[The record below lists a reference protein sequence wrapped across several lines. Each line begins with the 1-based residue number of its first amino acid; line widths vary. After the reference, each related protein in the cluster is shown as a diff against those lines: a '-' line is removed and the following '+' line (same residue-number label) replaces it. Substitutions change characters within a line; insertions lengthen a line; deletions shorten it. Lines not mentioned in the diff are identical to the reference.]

1 MNKAMFAALPLIALV
16 GCVDDR
22 PAMPGPARECRAG
35 PAQRFIGRAFTP
47 RLSRQVQR
55 AAGARN
61 VRALRPGQP
70 ATMDYRG
77 DRLNIMLDERNRIA
91 SVNCG

>member
-1 MNKAMFAALPLIALV
+1 MNKALFAALPMIALA

-35 PAQRFIGRAFTP
+35 PAQRFIGMPFRPA
-47 RLSRQVQR
+47 LSRQARR
-55 AAGARN
+55 ASGARS
-61 VRALRPGQP
+61 VRVLYPGQP
-70 ATMDYRG
+70 ATMDYRI
-77 DRLNIMLDERNRIA
+77 DRLNIMIGERNRIA